1 MVLEKIFVLDS
12 IERPTAG
19 DIAFLLQTLN
29 ISTSE
34 LSARDLMSDESHR
47 SYIISDSSSSKS
59 SFSWTPPVRA
69 ITDGD
74 IKTIKR
80 HPSKKGKKSTGDDI
94 VLMIAARAG
103 YADIVELLDPTDK
116 NGVTVLMRAA
126 ERDDIEAAR
135 ALIPLQKGR
144 QTLRKININGV
155 WIFRRG
161 TALMRAASCG
171 HAEVVRLL
179 VEREGGMQD
188 SWDWSALMYATYSNK
203 LDCTKL
209 LAEREKDMKTSRV
222 WNGFPPGT
230 TALDIA
236 KRMGYKEIASILSE

>member
-1 MVLEKIFVLDS
+1 MDPKK
-12 IERPTAG
+12 RPTAREL
-19 DIAFLLQTLN
+19 ANRLRTLN
-29 ISTSE
+29 SSTSE

-94 VLMIAARAG
+94 ALMIAARAG

-179 VEREGGMQD
+179 VDHEGGMQD
-188 SWDWSALMYATYSNK
+188 SWDWSALMHAAEKGHAT
-203 LDCTKL
+203 CVKL
-209 LAEREKDMKTSRV
+209 LAEKEEGMKTTRK
-222 WNGFPPGT
+222 WFGYLPGT
-230 TALDIA
+230 TAFDVA
-236 KRMGYKEIASILSE
+236 KKMGRTEIISILSG